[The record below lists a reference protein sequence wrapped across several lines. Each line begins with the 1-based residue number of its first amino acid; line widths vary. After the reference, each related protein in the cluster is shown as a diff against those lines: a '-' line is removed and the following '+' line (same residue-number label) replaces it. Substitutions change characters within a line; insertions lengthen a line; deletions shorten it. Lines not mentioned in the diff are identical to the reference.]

1 MKAFSYV
8 TAQTAESAVELVR
21 AQGRFLAG
29 GMDLLGEM
37 KEGLVEPAVL
47 VNVKA
52 LPGLREVVTT
62 RDQVAIG
69 AGVTL
74 TTVAGHPDIRLLFP
88 GLAQAAEAV
97 GSPQMRN
104 VGTVGG
110 NLAQHSRCWY
120 YRQRDVRCV
129 KKGGPRCFARGGE
142 NKYHSLFTQN
152 MCLSPCVSNLAV
164 VLAALDAAVVVQRGA
179 QRVTLSLAQ
188 LYEKAWTEAKA
199 HHSLAAADLML
210 RIEVPVIAGAR
221 SVYLK
226 LAEKNEFDWALVS
239 CAAAG
244 RVEEGKYRGVRIALG
259 SVAPIPWL
267 VREANAFLE
276 GKPATAETAQGAA
289 EILLRDAEPREQN
302 GYKIP
307 LAKVLVK
314 RALAALVA

>member
-8 TAQTAESAVELVR
+8 TAQTADSAVELVR
-21 AQGRFLAG
+21 GSGRFLAG

-47 VNVKA
+47 VNVKS
-52 LPGLREVVTT
+52 LPGTREIAAAKDKFSV
-62 RDQVAIG
+62 G
-69 AGVTL
+69 ANVTL
-74 TTVAGHPDIRLLFP
+74 TMLAEHPEIRRVFP
-88 GLAQAAEAV
+88 GLAQAAEDV

-142 NKYHSLFTQN
+142 NKYHSLFTKT

-164 VLAALDAAVVVQRGA
+164 ALSALDASVVVQRGSKA
-179 QRVTLSLAQ
+179 VTLTIAQ
-188 LYEKAWTEAKA
+188 LYDKAWNDAKV
-199 HHSLAAADLML
+199 HNSLAADDLIL
-210 RIEVPVIAGAR
+210 RVEVPVMAGTR

-226 LAEKNEFDWALVS
+226 LAEKNDFDWALVS
-239 CAAAG
+239 CAASG
-244 RVEEGKYRGVRIALG
+244 RLENGKLRGVRLALG
-259 SVAPIPWL
+259 SVAAIPWQ
-267 VREANAFLE
+267 VKEANAFLE
-276 GKPATAETAQGAA
+276 GKAPTDETAAGAA
-289 EILLRDAEPREQN
+289 EILLREAEPREQN

-307 LAKVLVK
+307 VAKALVK
-314 RALAALVA
+314 RALAALIT